1 KVIDAH
7 RGTIEVQSK
16 VGDGTEFVLAIP
28 LSDAV
33 RDSADVSIESTTD
46 TGADNSKEPAPEN
59 NGRGAVD
66 APIVALA
73 AGAPSTES
81 SRARN

>member
-1 KVIDAH
+1 M
-7 RGTIEVQSK
+7 
-16 VGDGTEFVLAIP
+16 LAIP

-33 RDSADVSIESTTD
+33 RDSADLSVESSA
-46 TGADNSKEPAPEN
+46 GAAGEPAKEPAPEN

-73 AGAPSTES
+73 AGAPSTAT